1 MQSSSLPDLS
11 TIHGK
16 EGSQQWISPYQPR
29 VQSKLLDKSSSEP
42 SSPQPRH
49 KDTGSNKRKDSS
61 RRDHSHTSKYSSNSY
76 EDVSEPRWTGKLS
89 QSTPSSS
96 ASSLSGRNWPP
107 SKIDIRNQPEPSSYS
122 KYTGQSMYATAPPEG
137 YPLAAF
143 DAASVAYVAPQQRHE
158 AYPLDG
164 FATPTGLTSKPRT
177 ASSAA
182 STDDDKLDSLI
193 RAKDELIRQKDQIIE
208 RQKKSIQQLQ
218 QQQLNLDAKLQ
229 HMLVTRSCGQEGM
242 VTVKLQE
249 YQCEIAQLRAT
260 IAQITSDRDVEL
272 DKLKRKLGETEYILQ
287 QMDSSVKQTAAIKE
301 KDVDSLQQQLAEK
314 DRRIE
319 ELNSKLESSKK
330 DVLNSK
336 RRAESL
342 ERYLSDVPT
351 VEEHQKTLK
360 TLKDVREECERLQE
374 IITNKDKKLAHLN
387 KAYGVK
393 SEDLKKLHKQNKA
406 LKEKVENQE
415 KCLEKFKAN
424 GPVSEVEYEDL
435 KMENE
440 RLQAELSR
448 TKKVLEA
455 KHKKMKSFHEQSQ
468 KDQKALEE
476 RLVQEENMVVALR
489 DEVNSRD
496 QSIRELRKSIKEVS
510 CQMQDLME
518 SNLNLK
524 SACDKYEKANS
535 KEKREANSRL
545 WREMAR
551 CASDLKG
558 VVQLCSARKNGEDP
572 NISLLFGSKGNTTV
586 TEEFG
591 EFTDDVDSVN
601 KRILKLNEL
610 QTEIEALRTFISDQY
625 AEDIGNNCT
634 TQ

>member
-1 MQSSSLPDLS
+1 MYSRNS
-11 TIHGK
+11 TTASYK
-16 EGSQQWISPYQPR
+16 QGSQQWISPYQPR

-61 RRDHSHTSKYSSNSY
+61 RRDHSHTSKYSSTSY

-137 YPLAAF
+137 YTLAAF

-177 ASSAA
+177 PSSAA

-208 RQKKSIQQLQ
+208 RQKKSIQQLQQQQLNLDAKLQHMLVTRSCGQEGMVTVKLQEYQCEIAQLRATIAQITSDRDVELDKLKRKLGQKKSIQQLQ

-330 DVLNSK
+330 DVLNS
-336 RRAESL
+336 
-342 ERYLSDVPT
+342 
-351 VEEHQKTLK
+351 
-360 TLKDVREECERLQE
+360 
-374 IITNKDKKLAHLN
+374 
-387 KAYGVK
+387 
-393 SEDLKKLHKQNKA
+393 
-406 LKEKVENQE
+406 NQE